1 MTPTRS
7 WRSPSS
13 RERAGLDLVTVQ
25 DHPYQP
31 AFLDAWTLLSF
42 LAAATERVRLSL
54 NVANLPLRP
63 PAVLARSAAS
73 LDLLSGGRVELGLG
87 AGAFWD
93 AIVANGGPRRTPG
106 EAVAALTEAISVI
119 RAIWAGQRSV
129 RVDGAHYRVVGA
141 KSGPAPAHDIGIWL
155 GAYGPRML
163 RLTGAQA
170 DGWLPS
176 LGYAGVAKLPEM
188 QRTIDEAAQAAG
200 REPSAVRRLYNIT
213 GVFGAGPGFLA
224 GPPRQWAEQL
234 AQLTLD
240 QGISGYILGSDNPTD
255 IQRFGQEVAPHV
267 RELVAAARATP
278 PAHPGP
284 RPGRPAAA
292 RC

>member
-1 MTPTRS
+1 M
-7 WRSPSS
+7 
-13 RERAGLDLVTVQ
+13 
-25 DHPYQP
+25 
-31 AFLDAWTLLSF
+31 
-42 LAAATERVRLSL
+42 
-54 NVANLPLRP
+54 
-63 PAVLARSAAS
+63 
-73 LDLLSGGRVELGLG
+73 GLG

-119 RAIWAGQRSV
+119 RTIWAGQRSV
-129 RVDGAHYRVVGA
+129 RVDGAHYRVLGA
-141 KSGPAPAHDIGIWL
+141 KSGPSPAHDIGIWL

-188 QRTIDEAAQAAG
+188 SATIDEAAQAAG
-200 REPSAVRRLYNIT
+200 REPSAVRRLYNISGT
-213 GVFGAGPGFLA
+213 FGAGTGFLA

-240 QGISGYILGSDNPTD
+240 QGISGYIVGSDNPTD
-255 IQRFGQEVAPHV
+255 IQRFGRRSPRTSANWLPPP
-267 RELVAAARATP
+267 RATCP
-278 PAHPGP
+278 PGP
-284 RPGRPAAA
+284 AGRAGRQPS